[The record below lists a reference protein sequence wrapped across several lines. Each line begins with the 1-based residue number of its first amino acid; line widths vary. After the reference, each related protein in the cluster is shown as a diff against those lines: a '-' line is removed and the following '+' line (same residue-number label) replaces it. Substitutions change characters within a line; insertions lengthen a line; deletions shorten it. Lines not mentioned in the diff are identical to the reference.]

1 MEFISAE
8 EFLSQPK
15 EVQDRFKSWW
25 EPAIAD
31 LFCYKYNTK
40 SFAILFDDGNNIENY
55 KYSEGDDNFYTFKKE
70 VIPLFTEGQLRKF
83 IEDKA
88 ECKLETEIN
97 NDHTYDIFI
106 ERFNNAY
113 YEYKGEFKHLNTDLL
128 KSYWKIACEIAKE
141 Y

>member
-1 MEFISAE
+1 MEFIIAE
-8 EFLSQPK
+8 VFLSQP
-15 EVQDRFKSWW
+15 EEIQQVFIEWW
-25 EPAIAD
+25 KPSIGD
-31 LFCYKYNTK
+31 LFAWNFSDERENDLHKMQCCTSELVVNITK
-40 SFAILFDDGNNIENY
+40 RSKGI
-55 KYSEGDDNFYTFKKE
+55 KEGDR
-70 VIPLFTEGQLRKF
+70 IPLFTEGQLRKF

-88 ECKLETEIN
+88 ECKLEIEIN

-113 YEYKGEFKHLNTDLL
+113 FEYKGKFKHLNTDLL